1 MEGMKK
7 RGKLSNKSN
16 NIFHTALEV
25 YTSAMRTERV
35 MILSGELP
43 VSVRLEPCM

>member
-7 RGKLSNKSN
+7 RGKLSKRAT
-16 NIFHTALEV
+16 IFHAALEV

-43 VSVRLEPCM
+43 VSARLEPCM